1 MLKTPPRRKLCLGT
15 VRGRLSGTGGVG
27 SLLVSGGTLAALFTF
42 VAGIA
47 AALQVAINGRL
58 GGRIGTLEAAT
69 FQTVVALLVFV
80 GVTLA
85 ARGGFGGIADG
96 FRAPPWMWLGGLMGF
111 VIVTAITY
119 APGRISNLAVAG
131 ILIAAQLVM
140 ATLIDRFGLFGFE
153 RVGLGWSRVL
163 GLVLLGAG
171 AVLVLRR

>member
-1 MLKTPPRRKLCLGT
+1 
-15 VRGRLSGTGGVG
+15 
-27 SLLVSGGTLAALFTF
+27 VSGGTLAALFTF

-85 ARGGFGGIADG
+85 ARGGFGGVADG

-140 ATLIDRFGLFGFE
+140 ATVIDRFGLFGFE
-153 RVGLGWSRVL
+153 RVGLGWARVL